1 MFGQMGELKKMYD
14 KYKQLQDA
22 LKKLI
27 IRAKQGKYINA
38 AGEEIDG
45 WVVVDMSWEMKLK
58 SISINDET
66 LLTNKPKLEETIK
79 EAFIK
84 AQNKAQEVVAQK
96 TKDILGFDPSDMANM
111 MSGWW
116 MPKIP
121 WLT

>member
-1 MFGQMGELKKMYD
+1 MGELKKMYD

-45 WVVVDMSWEMKLK
+45 GVVVDMSGEMKLK

-111 MSGWW
+111 MSGGG

-121 WLT
+121 GLT